1 MLFCFGFLGQAD
13 LNHVPAIFHDYRIIA
28 IINFGS
34 GTPPLMVQ
42 WTMTLLRKPNMLKS
56 DVVKSYIMNDAGNMM
71 NWAVFLL
78 EMFKIDFLDGPTW
91 AIKILL
97 LEEIPNNHLGCIKPC
112 KYWDTLPTS
121 TGEGRISSIISIKE
135 PNRADH
141 TEADSVDSQRLL
153 KGKTA
158 KSHPIVSRMRWLV
171 RQQRWRFCYIE
182 ELSND
187 SQKHLANWFILVSY

>member
-1 MLFCFGFLGQAD
+1 MFPGKLASMGCFCCSRCSFVSVFLGQAD

-34 GTPPLMVQ
+34 GTRNPSWFSGQ
-42 WTMTLLRKPNMLKS
+42 WPFWKSFFMLKS

-71 NWAVFLL
+71 NWAVFLI
-78 EMFKIDFLDGPTW
+78 EMFKIDFWDWPTSR

-121 TGEGRISSIISIKE
+121 TGERQISE
-135 PNRADH
+135 PSLVSRNPTAQITQKQIQLIRNGCWR
-141 TEADSVDSQRLL
+141 VKRQ
-153 KGKTA
+153 A
-158 KSHPIVSRMRWLV
+158 KSPDSFPNAVVS
-171 RQQRWRFCYIE
+171 
-182 ELSND
+182 
-187 SQKHLANWFILVSY
+187 